1 MIAINSGQPGVASV
15 EDYSI
20 RRPCGIAA
28 MDVSDLVSGKL
39 ETDEEKQHFIPFIA
53 CGDRESMDAT
63 LRRIVISTRE
73 ITQKDHKNCGLW
85 ISMRLLHGD
94 FRQGEY
100 CIVYGTRK
108 RSKKILNS
116 TWECYKLTNR
126 KRISCNY
133 VGRDSQR
140 FKKVVQE
147 FIQEYFRI
155 S

>member
-108 RSKKILNS
+108 RSKKSWTQRENVTNS
-116 TWECYKLTNR
+116 QIEKESLATMLGGIPK
-126 KRISCNY
+126 
-133 VGRDSQR
+133 D
-140 FKKVVQE
+140 
-147 FIQEYFRI
+147 
-155 S
+155 